1 MLAYAQFAKL
11 IVHLNMAKLLGSVQ
25 QAGLSN
31 IPMKGAKIIKYSR
44 DHSKLL
50 TISEVHAKSFSNL
63 LSAFSVKNYM
73 MGLSVS

>member
-31 IPMKGAKIIKYSR
+31 IPMKGAKITKIQQR
-44 DHSKLL
+44 
-50 TISEVHAKSFSNL
+50 SFKT
-63 LSAFSVKNYM
+63 VNY
-73 MGLSVS
+73 L